1 MQNLPIRNYELH
13 TSSFVAAQT
22 IVWSKK
28 LQTDEILCLKVTSY
42 PFLILVLY
50 LMSSQGSSDAK
61 HEKKSEPE
69 RSQGQATCSLK
80 LVSWVLCLCVCLRNW
95 GN

>member
-1 MQNLPIRNYELH
+1 MNFILQPHQVLWQRKP
-13 TSSFVAAQT
+13 

-50 LMSSQGSSDAK
+50 LISSQGSSDAK

-69 RSQGQATCSLK
+69 RSQG
-80 LVSWVLCLCVCLRNW
+80 
-95 GN
+95 

>member
-1 MQNLPIRNYELH
+1 MNFILQVLWQRKP
-13 TSSFVAAQT
+13 

-69 RSQGQATCSLK
+69 RSQGL
-80 LVSWVLCLCVCLRNW
+80 LGFVFVCLSA
-95 GN
+95 